1 MKILHQFLQEEYYI
15 PTWKIK
21 FLFIGTF
28 NPICG
33 EKVDYYYRRPSNGFW
48 KILEKYNTNDKFDFS
63 TFHGIRKFMTETEFG
78 CIDIINSVTF
88 PDSDKNEICGIGYTD
103 RNLFRVKNYNREYN
117 INGLKG
123 LIEKNDISHIFST
136 WGKRD
141 KPNEF
146 RVIVQEINRICANKN
161 IVFKNL
167 SSPSGRLYR
176 GNQKNIINNNWYDNL
191 DDLFSGSLNQA
202 KR

>member
-1 MKILHQFLQEEYYI
+1 MKIVHQFLKKEYYI

-48 KILEKYNTNDKFDFS
+48 KILEKYNTKDKFDFS
-63 TFHGIRKFMTETEFG
+63 TFHGIRKFMIEKEFG

-141 KPNEF
+141 KPKEF
-146 RVIVQEINRICANKN
+146 KVIVREINRICANKN

-176 GNQKNIINNNWYDNL
+176 GNQKNIINNNWYGDL